1 MGSLVLETLE
11 ATAML
16 FSSALK
22 ISGVLLLTVSA
33 HARSTNQKCQDFL
46 EAVELL
52 SSEEKEEFFE
62 DDELVHQHKVCT
74 SYLSLTNSDDTE
86 MNSDF
91 GIKNEVDYWDT
102 NDIYDCKNGLM
113 LFSGEYYKRPIDFKF
128 GTWYKNQQIKSY
140 KNSAGC
146 CFIIKLKRGWK
157 TLNKEFLITPRIEKP
172 RVKIPRKRKYK
183 GKFLEFKV
191 VQ

>member
-1 MGSLVLETLE
+1 MGSLVLETSE

-22 ISGVLLLTVSA
+22 ISGVLFLTVSA

-46 EAVELL
+46 KAVDGL
-52 SSEEKEEFFE
+52 SSEEKEDFFE
-62 DDELVHQHKVCT
+62 DDELVHQYKVCT
-74 SYLSLTNSDDTE
+74 SYLSLANSDDTN

-91 GIKNEVDYWDT
+91 EIKNEVDYWDS
-102 NDIYDCKNGLM
+102 YSFHDCKYGLM
-113 LFSGEYYKRPIDFKF
+113 LFSGEHYQTPIDFEFRK
-128 GTWYKNQQIKSY
+128 WYNQQIRSY
-140 KNSAGC
+140 RNNTDC
-146 CFIIKLKRGWK
+146 CFKVKLKRGRK
-157 TLNKEFLITPRIEKP
+157 TLSKEILITSRIEKP